1 MDYKYFKLEKNA
13 EDKGILLWTI
23 CRPPMNALNLDVI
36 EEMGRCLDE
45 IQCDP
50 EVKVIVLT
58 GEGKAFI
65 AGADIDYM
73 YKSDVEKCM
82 ELCNKGA
89 ALMRR
94 IETMPKIFI
103 AAVNG
108 FCLGGGLETSLAC
121 DLRLASTKAKFGLPE
136 VGLGIIPGY
145 GGGIRLPRAIHPAK
159 AKEMIYTGRH
169 IGAQEAYEAG
179 LVLKV
184 VEPDALVGEAIELAK
199 AIRKNS
205 PHAVGCAK
213 LCACK
218 TADVDLETAML
229 IEASMFRLCA
239 ASTDKTE
246 GMGAFMEKRA
256 ASFSNEKYQY

>member
-1 MDYKYFKLEKNA
+1 MNFRYFKLEKHS
-13 EDKGILLWTI
+13 EDNGILLWTI
-23 CRPPMNALNLDVI
+23 CRPPMNALNIDVI
-36 EEMGRCLDE
+36 EELGRCLDE
-45 IQCDP
+45 IQYDSD
-50 EVKVIVLT
+50 VKVVVLT
-58 GEGKAFI
+58 GEGRAFI

-73 YKSDVEKCM
+73 AKSDVETCM

-94 IETMPKIFI
+94 METMPKVFI

-108 FCLGGGLETSLAC
+108 FCLGGGLETALAC
-121 DLRLASTKAKFGLPE
+121 DLRIASTKAKFGLPE

-145 GGGIRLPRAIHPAK
+145 GGGIRLPRVIHPAK
-159 AKEMIYTGRH
+159 AKEMIYTARH

-184 VEPDALVGEAIELAK
+184 VDPDVLLAEALELAK

-205 PHAVGCAK
+205 PHAIGCAK

-218 TADVDLETAML
+218 TADVDMDTAMM
-229 IEASMFRLCA
+229 IEATLERACM
-239 ASTDKTE
+239 ASVDKSE

-256 ASFSNEKYQY
+256 ATFGNEKYQY

>member
-1 MDYKYFKLEKNA
+1 MDYKYFKLEKIS

-23 CRPPMNALNLDVI
+23 CRPPMNALNIDVI
-36 EEMGRCLDE
+36 KEMGRCLDA
-45 IQCDP
+45 IQYDS
-50 EVKVIVLT
+50 EVKAIVFT

-65 AGADIDYM
+65 AGADINYM

-82 ELCNKGA
+82 ELCNQGA

-94 IETMPKIFI
+94 METMPKIFI

-108 FCLGGGLETSLAC
+108 FCLGGGLETALAC

-159 AKEMIYTGRH
+159 AKEMLYTGRH

-184 VEPDALVGEAIELAK
+184 VEPEALMDEAIALAK
-199 AIRKNS
+199 TIRKNS

-213 LCACK
+213 ICACK

-229 IEASMFRLCA
+229 IEASMFRTCA
-239 ASTDKTE
+239 ASADKAE
-246 GMGAFMEKRA
+246 GMGAFLEKRA
-256 ASFSNEKYQY
+256 AVFNSEKYQY